1 MMKVVAMEPYAHWN
15 NPRMIDDIWEFF
27 SNYRRNPETGKIE
40 VQNKFLFDDVQD
52 PEKSFYEPVYWAYK
66 NGITTG
72 TSEEP
77 PLFSPFATCTRAQFV
92 TFLWR
97 QQGKPEPTLTESPFK
112 DVQNK
117 ELSYYK
123 AVLWAVEN
131 KITTGTSETTFDP
144 GKKVTRAQ
152 AVTFLWRA
160 NNKPAPKTTVNPF
173 KDVAAGLSYSDAVL
187 WAFENNITTGTSA
200 TTFNPGGDCTRGATV
215 TFLWRT
221 YAKN

>member
-1 MMKVVAMEPYAHWN
+1 MTVKE
-15 NPRMIDDIWEFF
+15 D
-27 SNYRRNPETGKIE
+27 T
-40 VQNKFLFDDVQD
+40 FLFDDVQD
-52 PEKSFYEPVYWAYK
+52 PAKSFYEAVYWAY
-66 NGITTG
+66 NNEITTG
-72 TSEEP
+72 TSKEP

-173 KDVAAGLSYSDAVL
+173 KDVAAGLSYSDAVV